1 MRFDVL
7 TLFPAMFAALTDY
20 GISGRAYA
28 ASLWQ
33 LHCWN
38 PRDFTARKTG
48 YVDDRPFGGGPG
60 MVMQAEP
67 LMACLAH
74 LEASLGQR
82 QHRILLTPAA
92 KPARQEDIMRLAG
105 QVSIC
110 LIAGRYEGIDQR
122 FIDREVDECVSLG
135 DLVVSGGELPAMM
148 LIDAIVRWLPG
159 VLHDEQSAQQDSFV
173 DGLLDCPHYT
183 RPESWEGIEVPS
195 VLLGGHHDAISRWRR
210 NAALTN
216 TARVRPDLINQARS
230 NNLLSAEDERL
241 MARLQAGRSASDPRP
256 ND

>member
-1 MRFDVL
+1 
-7 TLFPAMFAALTDY
+7 
-20 GISGRAYA
+20 
-28 ASLWQ
+28 
-33 LHCWN
+33 
-38 PRDFTARKTG
+38 
-48 YVDDRPFGGGPG
+48 
-60 MVMQAEP
+60 

-105 QVSIC
+105 QASIC